1 MNASTN
7 TPACVNPEDDVI
19 DRIDELVTESL
30 SKPWDQISGYD
41 NDINQES
48 CGHCGRA
55 WHGLPLGVCPGAT
68 FIGPRRPTA
77 LEQESINAGCQWPND
92 NPPPPYEHAEAV
104 ALGTIAGAPW
114 QVPDLAD
121 VFDPEPWRVFGG
133 TVRRAMEPINES
145 IGVLQVTRWLA
156 PDEPE
161 PPTPQQRAL
170 PRPSSTPPMWAHQPN
185 QRRRRNRM

>member
-68 FIGPRRPTA
+68 FIG
-77 LEQESINAGCQWPND
+77 
-92 NPPPPYEHAEAV
+92 
-104 ALGTIAGAPW
+104 
-114 QVPDLAD
+114 
-121 VFDPEPWRVFGG
+121 
-133 TVRRAMEPINES
+133 RRAMEAISES

-170 PRPSSTPPMWAHQPN
+170 PRPSSTPPMWAQQPN

>member
-55 WHGLPLGVCPGAT
+55 WHGLPLAVRSIRHGNDYHGFTDRCRQGSSCADPGAAQDDSAQ
-68 FIGPRRPTA
+68 PR
-77 LEQESINAGCQWPND
+77 
-92 NPPPPYEHAEAV
+92 
-104 ALGTIAGAPW
+104 
-114 QVPDLAD
+114 
-121 VFDPEPWRVFGG
+121 
-133 TVRRAMEPINES
+133 
-145 IGVLQVTRWLA
+145 
-156 PDEPE
+156 
-161 PPTPQQRAL
+161 L
-170 PRPSSTPPMWAHQPN
+170 PR
-185 QRRRRNRM
+185 

>member
-104 ALGTIAGAPW
+104 ALGTIAGY
-114 QVPDLAD
+114 LAD
-121 VFDPEPWRVFGG
+121 VFDPEPWRVLGASFQRGSGG
-133 TVRRAMEPINES
+133 DQRVDRPDPTADQQMVSRR
-145 IGVLQVTRWLA
+145 Q
-156 PDEPE
+156 
-161 PPTPQQRAL
+161 L
-170 PRPSSTPPMWAHQPN
+170 PRRSGRTTDPAAACPATPVADTTNVGTAAKP
-185 QRRRRNRM
+185 